1 MANTF
6 QDGDL
11 AIVID
16 SRSRRFMV
24 RLGAGRVFHT
34 HHGHLAHDD
43 IIGQEEGS
51 RLKTQMD
58 REMVVLRPSLADYIL
73 KMPRQ
78 SQVIYPKDIGPMLVS
93 GDIHPGARVVE
104 AGMGSGAMSMA
115 LLRAIGPMG
124 RLTTYEVREDLA
136 TQALRNVEAFMPG
149 VENFILRHADVYEGI
164 EERDVN
170 RVVLDLPE
178 PWRAIRTAA
187 DALRPGGI
195 LLSYLPTTIQ
205 IHRLYEAIADEVRF
219 DLVEAFEVMQRPW
232 HLAPTSARPAHR
244 MVAHTGFIVKTVR
257 CEARARRQPRAGPDE
272 ID

>member
-178 PWRAIRTAA
+178 PLARGPDGGGRPAARRDTAVIPSN
-187 DALRPGGI
+187 DDPDPPALRGHRRRGAVRPCGG
-195 LLSYLPTTIQ
+195 LRGYAAS
-205 IHRLYEAIADEVRF
+205 
-219 DLVEAFEVMQRPW
+219 
-232 HLAPTSARPAHR
+232 LAPGAHVRPSGAPDGGPHR
-244 MVAHTGFIVKTVR
+244 VHRQDGTVR
-257 CEARARRQPRAGPDE
+257 GEGAPPATGRARRD
-272 ID
+272 